1 MPREAAQRT
10 GEIVIG
16 FALALLGACVVAA
29 ARKMPFGSVA
39 NPGPGVLPFAL
50 GVLLLAAGALVA
62 LAAWRSTTR
71 EARVELGHADV
82 IGAVAALVTVG
93 FLFETLGAPLVLAVF
108 LTALFRLLARTSW
121 WRAVLGGLVGS
132 AATWLFFV
140 ALLDVQLP
148 IGLGR

>member
-16 FALALLGACVVAA
+16 FALALLGVCVLAA
-29 ARKMPFGSVA
+29 AQKMPFGSIA
-39 NPGPGVLPFAL
+39 SPGPGVMPAAL
-50 GVLLLAAGALVA
+50 GALLLLAGGLVA
-62 LAAWRSTTR
+62 LAAWRATPR
-71 EARVELGHADV
+71 EARVALGHADV
-82 IGAVAALVTVG
+82 IGAIAALVAAG

-121 WRAVLGGLVGS
+121 WRALLGGVLGS

-140 ALLDVQLP
+140 QLLDVQLP
-148 IGLGR
+148 FGPGR